1 MNNTENKYVKI
12 YYTPEFLQREINLMM
27 KFLQKSET
35 LASEHRRICHTILD
49 SCTLIAESRDPQFFT
64 VMQEEI
70 ISRLYKV
77 YRICR

>member
-1 MNNTENKYVKI
+1 MQT
-12 YYTPEFLQREINLMM
+12 YYTPQFLQREIHIIRS
-27 KFLQKSET
+27 FLQKSET
-35 LASEHRRICHTILD
+35 IANEQRNICHAILD